1 MNEEKQKILQGLR
14 IDPSQRA
21 AAANAR
27 WSRRWMRERFDPAA
41 FQARRDGI
49 IARGSSQQ

>member
-1 MNEEKQKILQGLR
+1 
-14 IDPSQRA
+14 
-21 AAANAR
+21 
-27 WSRRWMRERFDPAA
+27 MRERFDPAA